1 MWNQTYTEYEVQY
14 LTEIAFVIW
23 ELHCKDERTA
33 LENDR
38 WLCMDYEDFTNF
50 CITILRKSQWMASQ
64 ERIKA
69 SLLDYIYEMIATK
82 EKVLELYENFLNNY
96 QQ

>member
-1 MWNQTYTEYEVQY
+1 MWNITYTEQEVQY

-23 ELHCKDERTA
+23 ELHCEDEMTK
-33 LENDR
+33 LENEK

-50 CITILRKSQWMASQ
+50 CITILRKSQWIASQ
-64 ERIKA
+64 ERLKA
-69 SLLDYIYEMIATK
+69 SLLDYIYEIIATK
-82 EKVLELYENFLNNY
+82 EKVLELYKNFLDNY

>member
-1 MWNQTYTEYEVQY
+1 MT
-14 LTEIAFVIW
+14 
-23 ELHCKDERTA
+23 K
-33 LENDR
+33 LENDK

-50 CITILRKSQWMASQ
+50 CITILRKSQWVASQ

-69 SLLDYIYEMIATK
+69 SLLDYIYDMIATK
-82 EKVLELYENFLNNY
+82 EKVLGLYQNFLNNY